1 VSDSDTKKASLLWL
15 ILPIILF
22 LVGGVIAYI
31 ALRKKDKRLGEICLV
46 LGVGFTLLWWILNS
60 YTNLFNDVLYPSF

>member
-1 VSDSDTKKASLLWL
+1 MSDSDTKKASLLWL